1 MTAELDHGGAA
12 APPRA
17 NGELAFEHPWQR
29 RLFATTMALCDADLI
44 EYATLREG
52 LIGQIS
58 MRENANANAH
68 AVGDPGDPGDP
79 GGSGDPGGYWSSWQ
93 DALEALLATR
103 GLCDPA
109 ELEHRAMA
117 FAEHP

>member
-1 MTAELDHGGAA
+1 MTADLDHGGAA

-29 RLFATTMALCDADLI
+29 RLFATTMALCDAGLI
-44 EYATLREG
+44 EYPTLREG
-52 LIGQIS
+52 LIVQIS
-58 MRENANANAH
+58 VRENANAVRH
-68 AVGDPGDPGDP
+68 PGE
-79 GGSGDPGGYWSSWQ
+79 YWSSWQ
-93 DALEALLATR
+93 DALEALLVAQ

-109 ELEHRAMA
+109 ELEHRAIA